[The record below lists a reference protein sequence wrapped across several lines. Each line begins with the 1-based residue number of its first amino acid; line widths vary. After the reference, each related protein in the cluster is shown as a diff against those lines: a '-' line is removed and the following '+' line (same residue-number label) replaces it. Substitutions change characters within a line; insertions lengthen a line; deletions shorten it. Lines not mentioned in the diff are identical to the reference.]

1 MISIV
6 RQATHTAP
14 ARTLIRGA
22 AGALIS
28 LGFLVAAS
36 PHVAAQ
42 DVASPRPAELSVP
55 ATNVIAAVSARYA
68 AATNVSCTV
77 RRGLAVDGKDGPSA
91 EAISRIVWARGG
103 YLNAQKIAP
112 QRRRTVIDGK
122 TVRTAAEGDK
132 EPISFSVADQLP
144 SQAANLRAVPASPEE
159 TLAVLDPATAEDVA
173 PPAAQFARQVA
184 FRFSDTNAPNAVAIV
199 SFDADGCVAR
209 LETFDDASRTTQA
222 WATSFSSPFEPSP
235 GLRLFRRIET
245 LSVVDG
251 RTVHA
256 ISSYDRIRVNETLP
270 PSVFDP
276 KAFF

>member
-1 MISIV
+1 M
-6 RQATHTAP
+6 RYTTHQAP
-14 ARTLIRGA
+14 ARTFAAA

-28 LGFLVAAS
+28 LCFFVAPAQY
-36 PHVAAQ
+36 AAA
-42 DVASPRPAELSVP
+42 DGVSTRRLAELSVP
-55 ATNVIAAVSARYA
+55 ATNVISAVSVRYA

-77 RRGLAVDGKDGPSA
+77 RRRLAVDGKDGSST
-91 EAISRIVWARGG
+91 EAVSRIVWARGG
-103 YLNAQKIAP
+103 YLNAQMIAP

-122 TVRTAAEGDK
+122 TVRIAAEGDK

-144 SQAANLRAVPASPEE
+144 SQAVNLSSVPASPEE
-159 TLAVLDPATAEDVA
+159 ALAVLDPASAEDVS
-173 PPAAQFARQVA
+173 PPAAPFARQIA
-184 FRFSDTNAPNAVAIV
+184 FHFADTNAPNAVALV
-199 SFDADGCVAR
+199 SFDGDGCVAR

-222 WATSFSSPFEPSP
+222 WSTSFSSPFEPSP

-245 LSVVDG
+245 LSVIGG

-256 ISSYDRIRVNETLP
+256 ISSYDRLRVNETLP